1 MGSRTHHLS
10 TVVQLPRQGRMLA
23 YATSSTCDF
32 IDLAAEMPWGVSDR
46 PITPWRGCYV
56 AIQAEESDLFVVL
69 AKTTDMDILATGVST
84 ADNDPEENVGMMIPA
99 GQTIHT
105 WIEEGAWK
113 FLAFVTRTGETGYIR
128 LWPSSRR
135 ELFGLDG

>member
-23 YATSSTCDF
+23 FATSDTCAF
-32 IDLAAEMPWGVSDR
+32 LDLSAEMPWGVGER
-46 PITPWRGCYV
+46 PMTPWRGCYV
-56 AIQAEESDLFVVL
+56 AIQAEESDVFVVL
-69 AKTTDMDILATGVST
+69 AKTTGTGIAAAEVSAA
-84 ADNDPEENVGMMIPA
+84 ADSPQEDVGMMIPA
-99 GQTIHT
+99 GQTIHA

-113 FLAFVTRTGETGYIR
+113 YLAYVCRSGETGKIR